1 MGILFIYRLNI
12 NVQGKKKYVI
22 KSHAILN
29 RSPDTFGK
37 NLSAVDMFLFVWYW
51 KLVLKKKIS
60 KLTKIVLFRI
70 IHTKEYD

>member
-1 MGILFIYRLNI
+1 
-12 NVQGKKKYVI
+12 
-22 KSHAILN
+22 
-29 RSPDTFGK
+29 
-37 NLSAVDMFLFVWYW
+37 MFLFVWYW

>member
-37 NLSAVDMFLFVWYW
+37 NLSAVDMFLFV
-51 KLVLKKKIS
+51 
-60 KLTKIVLFRI
+60 
-70 IHTKEYD
+70 